1 MSFQPPKLGIAV
13 RILIICVFTGLFVP
27 VVVLLLK
34 KNIDIESIHIILF
47 FGELFLPL
55 PIILWALKT
64 KQSIKETFR
73 LNKVTTDQLILAFPL
88 SLGFVVVMDEL
99 DRLFSFLPIPE
110 KFQDIIELLTIS
122 DGLSAFLI
130 ISAVV
135 IIAPIAEE
143 LVFRGFFQ
151 QTLEYRLKNITS
163 AICYSAF
170 AFMLI
175 HFNLWWAVQI
185 YIAGFLMAYVA
196 WKTNSIFISLI
207 IHAINNGIALLFMN
221 QENELTWY
229 VFKGHVNPFFF
240 IIGLIILIYSVRR
253 LNQMPAIKTFDK
265 HYQE

>member
-99 DRLFSFLPIPE
+99 DRLFSFPCV
-110 KFQDIIELLTIS
+110 
-122 DGLSAFLI
+122 FLI
-130 ISAVV
+130 
-135 IIAPIAEE
+135 E
-143 LVFRGFFQ
+143 
-151 QTLEYRLKNITS
+151 
-163 AICYSAF
+163 
-170 AFMLI
+170 
-175 HFNLWWAVQI
+175 
-185 YIAGFLMAYVA
+185 
-196 WKTNSIFISLI
+196 
-207 IHAINNGIALLFMN
+207 
-221 QENELTWY
+221 
-229 VFKGHVNPFFF
+229 
-240 IIGLIILIYSVRR
+240 
-253 LNQMPAIKTFDK
+253 
-265 HYQE
+265 